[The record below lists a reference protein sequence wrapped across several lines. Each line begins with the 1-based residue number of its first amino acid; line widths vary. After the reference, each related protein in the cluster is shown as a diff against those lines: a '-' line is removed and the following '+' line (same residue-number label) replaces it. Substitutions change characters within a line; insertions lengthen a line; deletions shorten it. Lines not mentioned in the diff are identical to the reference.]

1 MFYSRSQSPG
11 RTDTQDTP
19 EVVHDFLSI
28 YRPPA
33 DERYR
38 GQVVCKRMWATKEND
53 WLYGIRDHKRQ
64 G

>member
-38 GQVVCKRMWATKEND
+38 GQVVCKRM
-53 WLYGIRDHKRQ
+53 
-64 G
+64 